1 MKIMVRNRQRKF
13 TLGMFIDESMKE
25 AVVMVINGGVSIRSR
40 AERMGVAKS
49 TLHEYVKK
57 VKRTDSSDIDKK
69 RFRLNYA
76 CRQVFNKDKKN
87 NLKEYLVMCSHINCG
102 LTKLNVRKMAYEV
115 AVKSKKNFLTVG
127 MKQNWQVMTGFMA
140 L

>member
-13 TLGMFIDESMKE
+13 TIGMFTEESMKK
-25 AVVMVINGGVSIRSR
+25 AVVMVRNGGISIRR
-40 AERMGVAKS
+40 KAERMGVAKS

-57 VKRTDSSDIDKK
+57 IKRTDCSEIDKK
-69 RFRLNYA
+69 RFRPNYA
-76 CRQVFNKDKKN
+76 CCQVFNKDEEN
-87 NLKEYLVMCSHINCG
+87 NLKEYLVMCSHMNYG

-115 AVKSKKNFLTVG
+115 AVKSKKNLLTVG
-127 MKQNWQVMTGFMA
+127 IKQNWRVMTGYMV

>member
-1 MKIMVRNRQRKF
+1 MVRNRQRKS
-13 TLGMFIDESMKE
+13 TIGMFTEESMKV
-25 AVVMVINGGVSIRSR
+25 AVFMVIDGGVSIRGA

-57 VKRTDSSDIDKK
+57 MKKTVSSKIDKK
-69 RFRLNYA
+69 RFRPNYA
-76 CRQVFNKDKKN
+76 CRQVFNKDEKN
-87 NLKEYLVMCSHINCG
+87 NLKKYLLMCSHMNYG

-127 MKQNWQVMTGFMA
+127 MKQNWRVMTGYMVF
-140 L
+140 